1 MTRKY
6 DHTVYLTIGSNE
18 IACEIVYT
26 VTPGEPER
34 GPSYACGGTPASP
47 PEVDIYLAEAVIEE
61 WRFGKK
67 LVQRKPITGWLLDLI
82 SNDSDINADL
92 LSEAGEDDESR
103 AAEAAASRA
112 DDLRDMR
119 RSA

>member
-6 DHTVYLTIGSNE
+6 DHTLYLTVGSNE

-26 VTPGEPER
+26 VTPGCPET
-34 GPSYACGGTPASP
+34 GPSYASGGEPASP
-47 PEVDIYLAEAVIEE
+47 PEVEIYLAEAVIEE

-82 SNDSDINADL
+82 SNCPDINADL
-92 LSEAGEDDESR
+92 LSEAGEDDLSS
-103 AAEAAASRA
+103 AEDAAAMRA

-119 RSA
+119 AA